1 MKHHCLIQGWIFILA
16 NFYDIHKGFF
26 CLLNVE
32 KICHAVAILAF
43 LNPVV
48 IFHFFG
54 THAVL
59 FKNIGW
65 ILFGISK
72 GWRIAK

>member
-1 MKHHCLIQGWIFILA
+1 MSSVVSQAFLF
-16 NFYDIHKGFF
+16 
-26 CLLNVE
+26 LLNVD
-32 KICHAVAILAF
+32 KICHAVAILGF

-48 IFHFFG
+48 IIHFLK

-72 GWRIAK
+72 DWRTAK